1 MSAIERGGSPLS
13 SETPEDK
20 QQIENAQKDP
30 QVINGLTEALAGG
43 SRRDRQQAARIIAGV
58 AKNCPDLLVP
68 HAAALV
74 DALERP
80 EAQTRWECLD
90 ALAQL
95 VPLDGRA
102 CEKAV
107 PGAES
112 ALFDEDSGP
121 LRLAAMRFLCRLGA
135 TTEKRSEK
143 VWSLID
149 EGIQCCHGDLEFQ
162 DMLIAVIDFSQGKL
176 APEVKTALAD
186 RMRFDATNGRGMLK
200 KRAIQIVENC
210 EN

>member
-1 MSAIERGGSPLS
+1 MVPVKTQ
-13 SETPEDK
+13 TPEEKK
-20 QQIENAQKDP
+20 QVEEAIANPAALNEL
-30 QVINGLTEALAGG
+30 IEALSGG
-43 SRRDRQQAARIIAGV
+43 SRRGRQQAAKVIAAV
-58 AKNCPDLLVP
+58 AAANSEILVP

-90 ALAQL
+90 TLAQL
-95 VPLDGRA
+95 VPLDGRT

-107 PGAES
+107 PGAET

-143 VWSLID
+143 VWPLMD
-149 EGIQCCHGDLEFQ
+149 EGIQCWHGDLEFQ
-162 DMLIAVIDFSQGKL
+162 DMLIAIIDFSQGKL
-176 APEVKTALAD
+176 APEVKAALAD

-210 EN
+210 EK

>member
-1 MSAIERGGSPLS
+1 VKTQ
-13 SETPEDK
+13 TPEEKK
-20 QQIENAQKDP
+20 QVEEAIANPAALNEL
-30 QVINGLTEALAGG
+30 IEALSGG
-43 SRRDRQQAARIIAGV
+43 SRRGRQQAAKVIAAV
-58 AKNCPDLLVP
+58 AAANSEILVP

-90 ALAQL
+90 TLAQL
-95 VPLDGRA
+95 VPLDWRT

-107 PGAES
+107 PGAET

-143 VWSLID
+143 VWPLID
-149 EGIQCCHGDLEFQ
+149 EGIQCWHGDLEFQ
-162 DMLIAVIDFSQGKL
+162 DMLIAIIDFSQGKL
-176 APEVKTALAD
+176 APEVKAALAD

-210 EN
+210 EK

>member
-1 MSAIERGGSPLS
+1 MVPVKTQ
-13 SETPEDK
+13 TPEEKK
-20 QQIENAQKDP
+20 QVEEAIANPAALNEL
-30 QVINGLTEALAGG
+30 IEALSGG
-43 SRRDRQQAARIIAGV
+43 SRRGRQQAAKVIAAV
-58 AKNCPDLLVP
+58 AAANSEILVP

-90 ALAQL
+90 TLAQL
-95 VPLDGRA
+95 VPLDGRT

-107 PGAES
+107 PGAET

-143 VWSLID
+143 VWPLID
-149 EGIQCCHGDLEFQ
+149 EGIQCWHGDLEFQ
-162 DMLIAVIDFSQGKL
+162 DMLIAIIDFSQGKL
-176 APEVKTALAD
+176 APEVKVALAD

-200 KRAIQIVENC
+200 KRAVQIVENC
-210 EN
+210 EK

>member
-1 MSAIERGGSPLS
+1 MKTQ
-13 SETPEDK
+13 TPEEKK
-20 QQIENAQKDP
+20 QVEEAIANPAALNEL
-30 QVINGLTEALAGG
+30 IEALSGG
-43 SRRDRQQAARIIAGV
+43 SRRGRQQAAKVIAAV
-58 AKNCPDLLVP
+58 AAANSEILVP

-90 ALAQL
+90 TLAQL
-95 VPLDGRA
+95 VSLDGRT

-107 PGAES
+107 PGAET

-143 VWSLID
+143 VWPLID
-149 EGIQCCHGDLEFQ
+149 EGIQCWHGDLEFQ
-162 DMLIAVIDFSQGKL
+162 DMLIAIIDFSQGKL
-176 APEVKTALAD
+176 APEVKAALAD

-210 EN
+210 EK

>member
-1 MSAIERGGSPLS
+1 MKTQ
-13 SETPEDK
+13 TPEEKK
-20 QQIENAQKDP
+20 QVEEAIANPAALNEL
-30 QVINGLTEALAGG
+30 IEALSGG
-43 SRRDRQQAARIIAGV
+43 SRRGRQQAAKVIAAV
-58 AKNCPDLLVP
+58 AAANSEILVP

-90 ALAQL
+90 TLAQL
-95 VPLDGRA
+95 VPLDGRT

-107 PGAES
+107 PGAET

-143 VWSLID
+143 VWPLID
-149 EGIQCCHGDLEFQ
+149 EGIQCWHGDLEFQ
-162 DMLIAVIDFSQGKL
+162 DMLIAIIDFSQGNL
-176 APEVKTALAD
+176 APVVKAALAD

-210 EN
+210 EK

>member
-1 MSAIERGGSPLS
+1 MKTQ
-13 SETPEDK
+13 TPEEKK
-20 QQIENAQKDP
+20 QVEETIANPAALNEL
-30 QVINGLTEALAGG
+30 IEALSGG
-43 SRRDRQQAARIIAGV
+43 SRRGRQQAAKVIAAV
-58 AKNCPDLLVP
+58 AAANSEILVP

-90 ALAQL
+90 TLAQL
-95 VPLDGRA
+95 VPLDGRT

-107 PGAES
+107 PGAET

-143 VWSLID
+143 VWPLID
-149 EGIQCCHGDLEFQ
+149 EGIQCWHGDLEFQ
-162 DMLIAVIDFSQGKL
+162 DMLIAIIDFSQGKL
-176 APEVKTALAD
+176 APEVKAALAD

-210 EN
+210 EK

>member
-1 MSAIERGGSPLS
+1 MS

-112 ALFDEDSGP
+112 ALFDEGSGP

-149 EGIQCCHGDLEFQ
+149 EGIQ

>member
-1 MSAIERGGSPLS
+1 MVPVKTQ
-13 SETPEDK
+13 TPEEKK
-20 QQIENAQKDP
+20 QVEEAIANPAALNEL
-30 QVINGLTEALAGG
+30 IEALSGG
-43 SRRDRQQAARIIAGV
+43 SRRGRQQAAKVIAAV
-58 AKNCPDLLVP
+58 AAANSEILVP

-90 ALAQL
+90 TLAQL
-95 VPLDGRA
+95 VPLDGRT

-107 PGAES
+107 PGAET

-143 VWSLID
+143 VWPLID
-149 EGIQCCHGDLEFQ
+149 EGIQCWHGDLEFQ
-162 DMLIAVIDFSQGKL
+162 DMLIAIIDFSQGKL
-176 APEVKTALAD
+176 APEVKVALAD

-210 EN
+210 EK

>member
-1 MSAIERGGSPLS
+1 MKTQ
-13 SETPEDK
+13 TPEEKK
-20 QQIENAQKDP
+20 QVEEAIANPAALNEL
-30 QVINGLTEALAGG
+30 IEALSGG
-43 SRRDRQQAARIIAGV
+43 SRRGRQQAAKVIAAV
-58 AKNCPDLLVP
+58 AAANSEILVP

-90 ALAQL
+90 TLAQL
-95 VPLDGRA
+95 VPLDGRT

-107 PGAES
+107 PGAET

-143 VWSLID
+143 VWPLMD
-149 EGIQCCHGDLEFQ
+149 EGIQCWHGDLEFQ
-162 DMLIAVIDFSQGKL
+162 DMLIAIIDFSQGKL
-176 APEVKTALAD
+176 APEVKAALAD

-210 EN
+210 EK

>member
-1 MSAIERGGSPLS
+1 MKTQ
-13 SETPEDK
+13 TPEEKK
-20 QQIENAQKDP
+20 QVEEAIANPAALNEL
-30 QVINGLTEALAGG
+30 IEALSGG
-43 SRRDRQQAARIIAGV
+43 SRRGRQQAAKLIAAV
-58 AKNCPDLLVP
+58 AAANSEILVP

-90 ALAQL
+90 TLAQL
-95 VPLDGRA
+95 VPLDGRT

-107 PGAES
+107 PGAET

-143 VWSLID
+143 VWPLID
-149 EGIQCCHGDLEFQ
+149 EGIQCWHGDLEFQ
-162 DMLIAVIDFSQGKL
+162 DMLIAIIDFSQGKL
-176 APEVKTALAD
+176 APEVKAALAD

-210 EN
+210 EK